1 MSQTFLRPWA
11 MVIGASGLSVQ
22 VIQPSIYPENAI
34 AQQQMGEYECG
45 TVTYLIWETDHIL
58 ITPVPAGRPVS
69 PGIIKRFRP

>member
-1 MSQTFLRPWA
+1 MTQTSLHPWA

-22 VIQPSIYPENAI
+22 VFAPLIYPENAI

-45 TVTYLIWETDHIL
+45 TVTYLIWH
-58 ITPVPAGRPVS
+58 PVPAGRPVS